1 MVSELGRAVLLVY
14 PNEPRR
20 QGGVREIRPSD
31 RLLVE
36 A

>member
-1 MVSELGRAVLLVY
+1 MASELGRTVSLVY
-14 PNEPRR
+14 PNKLKR

-31 RLLVE
+31 RLIVE